1 MEEQGQAVVQVLQD
15 WLKQSM
21 DSPKEDVYTEI
32 LGYRFKNLKL
42 KPQESIIEPE
52 DDDEEFVMDFN
63 FEYEDVIKL

>member
-1 MEEQGQAVVQVLQD
+1 MEEQGQAVAQVLQD

-21 DSPKEDVYTEI
+21 NSPKEDVYTEI

-42 KPQESIIEPE
+42 KPQESIIDV
-52 DDDEEFVMDFN
+52 DDDEDLTMDFS